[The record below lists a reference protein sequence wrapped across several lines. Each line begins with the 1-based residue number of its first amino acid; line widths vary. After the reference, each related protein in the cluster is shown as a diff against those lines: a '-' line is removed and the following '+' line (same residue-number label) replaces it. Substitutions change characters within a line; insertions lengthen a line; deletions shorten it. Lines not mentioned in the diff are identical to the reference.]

1 MAFCKKQIFQR
12 RWTWLLGCVLFCCM
26 PGCGA
31 APVWQ
36 RENPEVV
43 LTGFLETA
51 EVQDTETMWEFLDA
65 QTRDALQKKADAFNA
80 SAENGHPRK
89 AWEMLRPGHVMAT
102 TREYKKIKPQT
113 VTDTT
118 AVVSIVLHDDS
129 EITVTM
135 QRENNRWTVA
145 LPL

>member
-1 MAFCKKQIFQR
+1 
-12 RWTWLLGCVLFCCM
+12 
-26 PGCGA
+26 
-31 APVWQ
+31 
-36 RENPEVV
+36 
-43 LTGFLETA
+43 
-51 EVQDTETMWEFLDA
+51 
-65 QTRDALQKKADAFNA
+65 
-80 SAENGHPRK
+80 
-89 AWEMLRPGHVMAT
+89 MAT
-102 TREYKKIKPQT
+102 TREYKKVKPQT